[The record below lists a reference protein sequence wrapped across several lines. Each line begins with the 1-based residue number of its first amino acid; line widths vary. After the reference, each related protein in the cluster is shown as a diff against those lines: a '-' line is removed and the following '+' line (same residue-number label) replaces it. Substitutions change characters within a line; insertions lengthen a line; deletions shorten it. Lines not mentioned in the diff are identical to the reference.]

1 MRGRKPKPAAI
12 RALHRSKRRPS
23 HRAEPKIPTTAEPIA
38 PAPLA
43 SAERAYWD
51 QFAPLLAGAR
61 ILTAADVE
69 TLADYCRACVAV
81 EERSRRLRIALQPRR
96 DKDGEEI
103 PFDARLVKLLDAQLR
118 GWLATKTKLAGELGL
133 TAIART
139 RVAWQS
145 DASDQPPS
153 KLAELQ
159 AQAATLRRPVRV
171 K

>member
-1 MRGRKPKPAAI
+1 MASATR
-12 RALHRSKRRPS
+12 
-23 HRAEPKIPTTAEPIA
+23 PIA
-38 PAPLA
+38 PAPLGA
-43 SAERAYWD
+43 AARVYWD

-81 EERSRRLRIALQPRR
+81 EERDRRLRLEFQQP
-96 DKDGEEI
+96 E
-103 PFDARLVKLLDAQLR
+103 FNQRLVKLLDAQLR
-118 GWLATKTKLAGELGL
+118 GWVEKKTKLAGELGL

-145 DASDQPPS
+145 EAPDNAPS
-153 KLAELQ
+153 KLAQLQ
-159 AQAATLRRPVRV
+159 AQAAALRRPVRV